1 MATLIRT
8 WLGRILLAS
17 GLTLGA
23 LPMGA
28 SAALVVDVLDVDV
41 TGIESFDGQGNPAN
55 ENLSFVL
62 PANAHVTGIGWD
74 VVLTAFSP
82 SWLSEMVVSFESS
95 TVFHLQLTPGITDDF
110 NGTSA
115 YSSGGI
121 VDLVGLG
128 LDFFLNADGIL
139 RMEFFEDFAD
149 AAVSPDG
156 RWDSGTIQVRY
167 EYDQPVAGIAEP
179 SSLLLATLAVTSLA
193 ALRRRRNT

>member
-41 TGIESFDGQGNPAN
+41 TGILSVDPQGDPLN
-55 ENLSFVL
+55 ETLSHLL
-62 PANAHVTGIGWD
+62 PGNAQVTGIGWD
-74 VVLTAFSP
+74 VTLFADDP
-82 SWLSEMVVSFESS
+82 SFLSEMAVTFESS
-95 TVFHLQLTPGITDDF
+95 TVFYLTLRPGVGDDF
-110 NGTSA
+110 PGTIA

-128 LDFFLNADGIL
+128 LDFTLEPDGLLI
-139 RMEFFEDFAD
+139 MEFFESFDDF
-149 AAVSPDG
+149 PDD
-156 RWDSGTIQVRY
+156 WDGVWQSGTIQVRY
-167 EYDQPVAGIAEP
+167 QYDQPVTGIAEP

-193 ALRRRRNT
+193 ALRRRRSK